1 MRLDRQAQQLVMGR
15 HGSAHLLGVGLP
27 ATRRP
32 LDVSEE
38 KSHSPRRANHEKT
51 LRHARSQ
58 RPVTPT
64 PAFDAVDS
72 GTSHDRRTVRASSAL
87 RAAGGLAVDV
97 RGRADPLPA
106 RGVHQRG
113 AVHRTL
119 QERIRPDYPDL
130 KKEIETQVVVG
141 PDSAHAAQGGTVWRF
156 TDDAHGWEVALAPEF
171 IALATKTYSDRADFS
186 MAFARGRSS
195 DSISPTEPS
204 STSLLR
210 AGSIWQ
216 PRSLPQPPQSSAPDA

>member
-1 MRLDRQAQQLVMGR
+1 MIDKPFGPAVPSVPLADSPLTFVVAQIRFPLVA
-15 HGSAHLLGVGLP
+15 SI
-27 ATRRP
+27 
-32 LDVSEE
+32 SEE
-38 KSHSPRRANHEKT
+38 RFIGP
-51 LRHARSQ
+51 
-58 RPVTPT
+58 
-64 PAFDAVDS
+64 F
-72 GTSHDRRTVRASSAL
+72 
-87 RAAGGLAVDV
+87 
-97 RGRADPLPA
+97 
-106 RGVHQRG
+106 
-113 AVHRTL
+113 
-119 QERIRPDYPDL
+119 QEWIRQDYPDL
-130 KKEIETQVVVG
+130 KKEIEAQVVVG
-141 PDSAHAAQGGTVWRF
+141 PDGAHAAQGGTVWRF